1 MPNILNKI
9 NNKIMNITNSWKS
22 KVKQKDKIEI
32 TLRISMITILEINID
47 FSKKS
52 YNFMLLNFG
61 VKF

>member
-1 MPNILNKI
+1 
-9 NNKIMNITNSWKS
+9 MNITNSWKS